1 MRREEEVLPEDR
13 FAVPPEPPV
22 RLDVERFAAVPLDAF
37 GDAVFAA
44 PCFLPPTL
52 ERTRPV
58 AATTV
63 SLARLAT
70 PGARSAIWRATLG
83 ACELTASAAFL
94 TADGARAV
102 ARRTTSGALSAIRL
116 ATAGV
121 RSATRRATSGAC
133 SVTFFATPGAL
144 AAAFPIACAA

>member
-1 MRREEEVLPEDR
+1 M
-13 FAVPPEPPV
+13 PPAPPV
-22 RLDVERFAAVPLDAF
+22 RLDVERFAAVLLEAF
-37 GDAVFAA
+37 GDVVFAA
-44 PCFLPPTL
+44 LCFPRPPTL

-63 SLARLAT
+63 SLARFAT

-102 ARRTTSGALSAIRL
+102 ARRTTSGALSATRL

-144 AAAFPIACAA
+144 AATFPIACAA